1 MVNLATKAEIAPM
14 AANRSDGHGNLDERV
29 AMLVLYHDAPDVSL
43 VDQVADRI
51 DEVAAQDMNFFHKAL
66 DAHSKEYVGA
76 CR

>member
-1 MVNLATKAEIAPM
+1 
-14 AANRSDGHGNLDERV
+14 
-29 AMLVLYHDAPDVSL
+29 MLVLYHDAPDVSL